1 MGYARQSL
9 GSITACAL
17 GPRFTPVGVRA
28 LSRKILQT
36 ILPRGAALETRCLGK
51 STLYQLSYSRVGCED
66 SAWGEGDRSRQVSR
80 SPTPRLSKSAASM
93 ILIIS

>member
-28 LSRKILQT
+28 LSRKILQI

-51 STLYQLSYSRVGCED
+51 STLYQLSYSRVGGED
-66 SAWGEGDRSRQVSR
+66 SAWGAGGSF
-80 SPTPRLSKSAASM
+80 ASG
-93 ILIIS
+93 